1 MRKNTAHHRRR
12 RYSRM
17 DRKQAQRLKNF
28 KKVKVGR
35 YFIVGLALIFA
46 LFPIVWIIVTSF
58 KLPSE
63 ILHSPP
69 IWIPHELPVAHYI
82 GLQELGG
89 YKSFKDS
96 LIIASLSTGAVIII
110 GSLAAYSITRWKT
123 GGKNFPF
130 GLLTLRMLPP
140 VAVVF
145 PVFLFFRQL
154 GLIDTYYA
162 VILMHLVFNLPF
174 TIWIMRG
181 FFQEIPL
188 EVEESA
194 RIDGCSEVGV
204 LWRVV
209 LPLSAPGLVVTA
221 MFCFIFSWQ
230 EYPFALILTRRRVIP
245 LSVFLPTCF
254 GQQMIFWGEVGAVA
268 VISML
273 PLFVL
278 GILGRKYLVRGLTM
292 GTIK

>member
-1 MRKNTAHHRRR
+1 MRHQRQTYN
-12 RYSRM
+12 
-17 DRKQAQRLKNF
+17 RKDPNRIQKQKSF
-28 KKVKVGR
+28 KKVKIGR
-35 YFIVGLALIFA
+35 YVIVGLAVIFA
-46 LFPIVWIIVTSF
+46 LFPIVWIILTSF

-69 IWIPHELPVAHYI
+69 IWLPRELTFTHYI

-96 LIIASLSTGAVIII
+96 LIIASLSTASVIII

-174 TIWIMRG
+174 TVWIMRG

-254 GQQMIFWGEVGAVA
+254 GQQMIFWGEVGAVSA
-268 VISML
+268 ISML

-278 GILGRKYLVRGLTM
+278 GILGRRYLVRGLTM